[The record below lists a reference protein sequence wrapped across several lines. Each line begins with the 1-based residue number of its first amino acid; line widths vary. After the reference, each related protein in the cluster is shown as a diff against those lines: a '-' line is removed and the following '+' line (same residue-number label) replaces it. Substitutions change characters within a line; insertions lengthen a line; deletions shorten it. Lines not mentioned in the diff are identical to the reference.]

1 MMLDKLK
8 KYFNPEE
15 ETVEMTTETN
25 QADMSADGVV
35 AELTE
40 LKANFAQVSET
51 LATTKA
57 ALEAAN
63 AQLAQANAALAEVN
77 EAKAAAEAAAA
88 QAKAD
93 ARMAKIVEAVGEGA
107 QATNLMEATK
117 ELNDTAFDAI
127 VGAVATKQ
135 EVEANSQM
143 FTETGVD
150 APAKQ
155 EGDKKPVSFKNYLPT
170 K

>member
-25 QADMSADGVV
+25 QAELSADDVV

-40 LKANFAQVSET
+40 LKAQFAQVSET

-57 ALEAAN
+57 ALEAA
-63 AQLAQANAALAEVN
+63 QAALAEV
-77 EAKAAAEAAAA
+77 EQVKAAAEAAAA

-93 ARMAKIVEAVGEGA
+93 ARMAKIVEAVGEA
-107 QATNLMEATK
+107 QAAALMEATK
-117 ELNDTAFDAI
+117 ELNDTAFEAI
-127 VGAVATKQ
+127 VGAVTTKH
-135 EVEANSQM
+135 EAEAKSEM

-155 EGDKKPVSFKNYLPT
+155 EGDKKPVSFKNYLP
-170 K
+170 KSK

>member
-25 QADMSADGVV
+25 QAELSADDVV

-40 LKANFAQVSET
+40 LKAQFAEVSET

-57 ALEAAN
+57 ALEAA
-63 AQLAQANAALAEVN
+63 QAALAEV
-77 EAKAAAEAAAA
+77 EQVKAAAEAAAA

-93 ARMAKIVEAVGEGA
+93 ARMAKIVEAVGEA
-107 QATNLMEATK
+107 QAAALMEATK

-127 VGAVATKQ
+127 VGAVTTKQ
-135 EVEANSQM
+135 EVEAKSEM

-155 EGDKKPVSFKNYLPT
+155 DAEKKPVSFKNFTP
-170 K
+170 KSK